1 MISAAHATRNDQ
13 SKQVIEKLAMK
24 FLRENPCGFIKN
36 NKPVAEFE
44 DAVTREE
51 WSKRSGNVA

>member
-1 MISAAHATRNDQ
+1 VISAAHATWNGP
-13 SKQVIEKLAMK
+13 SKRVIEKLAMK
-24 FLRENPCGFIKN
+24 FLRENACGFIKN
-36 NKPVAEFE
+36 NKPVAQFE

>member
-1 MISAAHATRNDQ
+1 VISAAHATWNGQ
-13 SKQVIEKLAMK
+13 SKRVLEKLAMK